1 MLKIKEILSKFQED
15 TKFIEKV
22 ANSNTIDKLYE
33 VFCEYEYD
41 SDMNSFESEIY
52 ELLSN
57 SDLIKKSIDEEEL
70 EKISGG
76 ANMRKKIM
84 SVIAL
89 SSLAIGGM
97 ASKSHVD
104 AENVTAT
111 VQRRNCGDTFL
122 PVKEWETI
130 GIGLLTT
137 ILGLGGASYIYHR
150 HKNSQPHDP
159 NRRSSGKAEF
169 HGNQEQQF
177 SFDSNSSKRIRA
189 FCRGCRLDREDDFQ
203 QALDCIANWHKDTT
217 EAAEAFPEETV
228 RVLGT
233 GA

>member
-33 VFCEYEYD
+33 VFCEYEYN
-41 SDMNSFESEIY
+41 SDINSFESEIY

-89 SSLAIGGM
+89 SSLAIGGV
-97 ASKSHVD
+97 ASTSRVD
-104 AENVTAT
+104 AGNVPALK
-111 VQRRNCGDTFL
+111 QNRKFRD
-122 PVKEWETI
+122 
-130 GIGLLTT
+130 T
-137 ILGLGGASYIYHR
+137 ILPSREWKTLGVGIFAV
-150 HKNSQPHDP
+150 
-159 NRRSSGKAEF
+159 
-169 HGNQEQQF
+169 
-177 SFDSNSSKRIRA
+177 
-189 FCRGCRLDREDDFQ
+189 
-203 QALDCIANWHKDTT
+203 ALG
-217 EAAEAFPEETV
+217 V
-228 RVLGT
+228 GVGT
-233 GA
+233 